1 MAKRLTDEQLKRAQ
15 SDGCVFPVRILD
27 TDQATEVRETYEAVE
42 ARQGKDVPELLSV
55 KPHVL
60 FKWLFELGT
69 TPTLLDA
76 IEDLIGPDILLTTCA
91 IWPKDAHDPRFVTW
105 HQDSAYFGYDPME
118 VWSAW
123 IAITDSHV
131 DNGCLKYLPGSH
143 NDPEMS
149 HEETHDPQNMLSRGQ
164 KISSDQFDESGAINV
179 ELEPGECTLHHFRLA
194 HSSEPNTSDRRRVG
208 ILFVFCPTHVKP
220 TNELNTAILVRGEDK
235 YGYWNRDPLP
245 ERDLDPEN
253 LRYYNDFW
261 NSYVDPENVSEAE
274 RSTAAE

>member
-1 MAKRLTDEQLKRAQ
+1 MELANTLRN
-15 SDGCVFPVRILD
+15 P
-27 TDQATEVRETYEAVE
+27 RETYDAVE

-76 IEDLIGPDILLTTCA
+76 IEDLMGSNILLTTCA

-118 VWSAW
+118 VWSAS

-143 NDPEMS
+143 NDPEML
-149 HEETHDPQNMLSRGQ
+149 HEETHDPLSR
-164 KISSDQFDESGAINV
+164 SFW
-179 ELEPGECTLHHFRLA
+179 PPPC
-194 HSSEPNTSDRRRVG
+194 
-208 ILFVFCPTHVKP
+208 FCPTTEFLSAGTLCADILLDISCFLSRAPK
-220 TNELNTAILVRGEDK
+220 NFSSSQNTAGADGPSTSTGSGLSEIAPCAR
-235 YGYWNRDPLP
+235 RDRL
-245 ERDLDPEN
+245 ER
-253 LRYYNDFW
+253 
-261 NSYVDPENVSEAE
+261 V
-274 RSTAAE
+274 